1 MLSLVSPFPEPRS
14 PFLKVWPG
22 DKVRAEKETAG
33 GGGSG
38 THLLK
43 DDINVTSNELCDL
56 LPFGRLYGVVA
67 ILVVAKILGGQGG
80 DSVGIHPGWKRAGQ
94 EPKVKL
100 MRVSSHANSL

>member
-1 MLSLVSPFPEPRS
+1 M
-14 PFLKVWPG
+14 G
-22 DKVRAEKETAG
+22 A
-33 GGGSG
+33 SG